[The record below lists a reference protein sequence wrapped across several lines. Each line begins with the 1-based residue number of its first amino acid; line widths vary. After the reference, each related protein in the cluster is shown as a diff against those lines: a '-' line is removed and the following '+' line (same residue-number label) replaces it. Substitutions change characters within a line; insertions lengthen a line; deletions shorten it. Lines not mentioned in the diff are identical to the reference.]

1 MSKTWRALAVFV
13 MLTLLI
19 SAPAAAQSVQGGIKG
34 GVSFSTLDGLGD
46 VIGNLPQVNVDTRIN
61 YVAGVFVKV
70 NLGNFF
76 AFQPEVLYVRK
87 GAKLAA
93 TGVFTESITYNLN
106 YIDIP
111 LLARVQTS
119 RGTGLYL
126 LAGPS
131 IGLNVTAKV
140 ENEAGETEDVKDG
153 INTSDMGLVIGA
165 GVDLAHILLEG
176 RYTQGFSNI
185 IKDAPAETSVKNRA
199 ISLLFGIRF

>member
-1 MSKTWRALAVFV
+1 MAKTWRALAVIV
-13 MLTLLI
+13 MLTLLV

-34 GVSFSTLDGLGD
+34 GISFSTMDGLGE
-46 VIGNLPQVNVDTRIN
+46 VFGNLPQLNTESRIN
-61 YVAGVFVKV
+61 WVAGVFVKV
-70 NLGNFF
+70 NLGTFF

-87 GAKLAA
+87 GAKAA
-93 TGVFTESITYNLN
+93 VTGVFTESITYNLN

-131 IGLNVTAKV
+131 IGLNVTATV
-140 ENEAGETEDVKDG
+140 EDEAGETEDVKDE

-165 GVDLAHILLEG
+165 GVELAHVLVEG
-176 RYTQGFSNI
+176 RYTQGLSNI
-185 IKDAPAETSVKNRA
+185 IKDAEGEESVKNRA

>member
-1 MSKTWRALAVFV
+1 MSKTLRRFAVTAAL
-13 MLTLLI
+13 MLLV
-19 SAPAAAQSVQGGIKG
+19 SAPSMAQSVQGGIKG
-34 GVSFSTLDGLGD
+34 GISFTTLDGLGE
-46 VIGNLPQVNVDTRIN
+46 VIGNLPEVNVESRIN

-70 NLGNFF
+70 NLGTFF

-131 IGLNVTAKV
+131 IGLNVTATV
-140 ENEAGETEDVKDG
+140 EDEAGETEDVKDG

-165 GVDLAHILLEG
+165 GVELAHILVEG
-176 RYTQGFSNI
+176 RYTQGLSNI
-185 IKDAPAETSVKNRA
+185 IKDAEGEESVKNRA